1 MGFLR
6 FEILFFYTYSIF
18 SVVRRIPVILS
29 ACHGLV
35 LVVNFPLLVFL
46 VVSSISFIPL
56 LRYFLSPFIVSW
68 SFFKAMLIVDEIIQ
82 SRTATDMAKSG
93 KTAHYARRALG
104 LLVLCAVMT
113 GCVGYGS
120 HTTATI
126 SSEAGYA
133 YLYGDDDPWRY
144 HENDWIYYYPGCCA
158 DRDELQERLQD
169 WWQAQDPARQQ
180 AIKDHVGHWNE
191 RHFAANVPALQQ
203 QLDSR
208 WHSMS
213 AEQQMN
219 ARQRWQ
225 ARPVSNHTPNSV
237 LRESAHDPALQLQ
250 RTSSSAL
257 SPQKLPAHTVRPA
270 TRSGVVPAPK
280 PVRPMSAPR
289 GRWR

>member
-1 MGFLR
+1 
-6 FEILFFYTYSIF
+6 
-18 SVVRRIPVILS
+18 
-29 ACHGLV
+29 
-35 LVVNFPLLVFL
+35 
-46 VVSSISFIPL
+46 
-56 LRYFLSPFIVSW
+56 
-68 SFFKAMLIVDEIIQ
+68 
-82 SRTATDMAKSG
+82 MAKSG
-93 KTAHYARRALG
+93 KTAQYARRALG

-126 SSEAGYA
+126 SSGTGYA
-133 YLYGDDDPWRY
+133 YLYGNDDPWRY

-180 AIKDHVGHWNE
+180 AIKDHVGHWDE

-203 QLDSR
+203 QLDRR

-225 ARPVSNHTPNSV
+225 ARPVSKHTPNSV
-237 LRESAHDPALQLQ
+237 LRENAQDPALQLQ
-250 RTSSSAL
+250 RTPSSAL
-257 SPQKLPAHTVRPA
+257 SSQKTPQKLPAHTMRPA
-270 TRSGVVPAPK
+270 TRSGVVSAPK

>member
-1 MGFLR
+1 
-6 FEILFFYTYSIF
+6 
-18 SVVRRIPVILS
+18 
-29 ACHGLV
+29 
-35 LVVNFPLLVFL
+35 
-46 VVSSISFIPL
+46 
-56 LRYFLSPFIVSW
+56 
-68 SFFKAMLIVDEIIQ
+68 MLIVDEIIQ
-82 SRTATDMAKSG
+82 SRAATDMAKSG
-93 KTAHYARRALG
+93 KTAQYARRALG

-113 GCVGYGS
+113 GCAGYGS

-126 SSEAGYA
+126 SSGAGYA
-133 YLYGDDDPWRY
+133 YLYGGDDPWRY

-169 WWQAQDPARQQ
+169 WWQAQDSARQQ
-180 AIKDHVGHWNE
+180 AIKDHVGHWDE

-203 QLDSR
+203 QLDRR

-225 ARPVSNHTPNSV
+225 ARPVSKHTPTSV

-250 RTSSSAL
+250 RTPSSAL
-257 SPQKLPAHTVRPA
+257 SPQKLPAHTMRPA